1 MTLASGN
8 GLPCDSVNSVIED
21 DEHSLWLFMP
31 CGLVRIARSELDAWV
46 SDSKRSVR
54 TTVFDN
60 SDGVWSRG
68 LNGSQSRLVAKSADG
83 KIWFSPP
90 DGVSFI
96 DPPHIPI
103 NKLPPPVHIEQIVAD
118 RKLRW
123 QNLSG
128 AAASNLRLPALS
140 RDLEIDYAALSLV
153 APEKIRFK
161 YMLEGY
167 DRDWQDAGNRRQA
180 FYGNLSPGNYR
191 FHVIAS
197 NNSGVWNETGDSL
210 EFSIAPAYYQ
220 NNWFRISCVAAL
232 LLFLWALYRY
242 RLHQNEREFSANLE
256 GRVDER
262 LRVARELHDTLLQSF
277 HGLLMRF
284 QGAYNLLPGRA
295 ADARQVLE
303 TALDDAAQAITEAR
317 DAVQDLRTSA
327 VMENDLAKA
336 VEAVGKELAAH
347 QRGSSGEAPAFS
359 LEVEGTLQDLH
370 PIMRDEI
377 YRIAGE
383 ALRNAFHHARAQ
395 RIEAEIR
402 YDPSQL
408 RVRVRDDGIGMDTT
422 VLDKGRAGHYGFPGM
437 RERARGIGGQ
447 LEVLSELGAG
457 TEVEL
462 TVPASVAYGRHNG
475 HRFRLFKS
483 KVGTNS

>member
-1 MTLASGN
+1 MTLASRN
-8 GLPCDSVNSVIED
+8 GLPCDAVNSVIED
-21 DEHSLWLFMP
+21 DEHSLWLYMP

-46 SDSKRSVR
+46 SDSKRRVR

-90 DGVSFI
+90 DGFSFI
-96 DPPHIPI
+96 DPRHIPI
-103 NKLPPPVHIEQIVAD
+103 NKLAPPVHIEQIVAD

-140 RDLEIDYAALSLV
+140 RDLEINYTALSLV

-161 YMLEGY
+161 YKLEGY
-167 DRDWQDAGNRRQA
+167 DSDWQDAGNRRQA
-180 FYGNLSPGNYR
+180 FYSNLPPQNYR
-191 FHVIAS
+191 FRVMAS

-220 NNWFRISCVAAL
+220 NNWFRVSCVAAL
-232 LLFLWALYRY
+232 LLLLWALYRY
-242 RLHQNEREFSANLE
+242 RLHQIAREFSANLE

-327 VMENDLAKA
+327 VTENDLAKA

-347 QRGSSGEAPAFS
+347 QRGSSGETPAFS
-359 LEVEGTLQDLH
+359 LEVEGTLTGPASDNT
-370 PIMRDEI
+370 R
-377 YRIAGE
+377 
-383 ALRNAFHHARAQ
+383 RNLPDCERSVAQ
-395 RIEAEIR
+395 RL
-402 YDPSQL
+402 PP
-408 RVRVRDDGIGMDTT
+408 
-422 VLDKGRAGHYGFPGM
+422 RAGAAGRSRNQIRSKSASRP
-437 RERARGIGGQ
+437 
-447 LEVLSELGAG
+447 GAG
-457 TEVEL
+457 
-462 TVPASVAYGRHNG
+462 
-475 HRFRLFKS
+475 
-483 KVGTNS
+483 